1 MIPRFIIKTISSNN
15 LIDFFSNEY
24 KPNFDLPK
32 LKDIFD
38 TTIELCYDNEDELS
52 TNVIHACFDI
62 EQQRYCGF
70 INIGTST
77 IIDDLVSLNVEFLF
91 LEKDYRGKVFKELD
105 NIKLSRFLLIEYLAT
120 KLGVSVKDNFAIN
133 MISITPINEKVRKSY
148 ENLNF
153 VTIDG
158 SGSKKEEDW
167 MICYI

>member
-1 MIPRFIIKTISSNN
+1 MIPRFVIKTISANN
-15 LIDFFSNEY
+15 LTDFFSNEY

-38 TTIELCYDNEDELS
+38 TTVELCYDNEDELA

-70 INIGTST
+70 INIGTSA

-91 LEKDYRGKVFKELD
+91 LEEEYRGKVFKELD

-120 KLGVSVKDNFAIN
+120 NLGIIVKDNFAIN
-133 MISITPINEKVRKSY
+133 MISITPINEKVRNAY
-148 ENLNF
+148 EKLNF

-158 SGSKKEEDW
+158 TGSKKKEDW
-167 MICYI
+167 MIYYI